1 MFVAIFSIILII
13 IDQFTKYLVVTNIAN
28 ENPIVL
34 IDNFLRLYYIENRGA
49 AFGILQGFRYLFA
62 IITVIVLLVLIIF
75 LIKNYNK
82 VPFIYLVSFS
92 LLIGGTIGNFID
104 RIRLHYVVDFISMKF
119 FGHDFA
125 IFNFADMFIVI
136 GTILISIGIVLHDN
150 KRWYMYNNTFLVNS
164 LDADTRL
171 DKFLDQKLEINRSQI
186 KKHIES
192 GNILLN
198 GKIVKAGYSLKKGD
212 TITVSFEDEEKILPE
227 KIDFNVVY
235 EDEYLAIISKPQ
247 DLVVHPG
254 AGNKNKT
261 LVNGLLY
268 RFESL
273 SNPLDENRP
282 GIVHRLDKD
291 TSGLMI
297 IAKKDKAYYKLV
309 EMFKKHEIEKHY
321 LAIVHGNIY
330 EDFHVDAPIGRD
342 PNNRIKM
349 KVIEENSKKA
359 STSFHVLKNFNKFT
373 LLDVT
378 LHTGRTHQIR
388 VHLSYVNHP
397 VVGDETYGIKNN
409 YKINKQLL
417 HAYKLK
423 FIHPISGEKLEI
435 TDEFPNRFNDF
446 ISFFSEEK

>member
-28 ENPIVL
+28 ENPVVL
-34 IDNFLRLYYIENRGA
+34 IDNFLKLYYIENRGA
-49 AFGILQGFRYLFA
+49 AFGILQGFRSLF
-62 IITVIVLLVLIIF
+62 TVITILVLLF
-75 LIKNYNK
+75 LIVFLIRNYNK

-104 RIRLHYVVDFISMKF
+104 RIRLHYVVDFISMRF

-125 IFNFADMFIVI
+125 IFNFADMFIVL

-150 KRWYMYNNTFLVNS
+150 KGWFMYKNTFLVS
-164 LDADTRL
+164 TLDIDSRL

-198 GKIVKAGYSLKKGD
+198 GKIVKAGYSLREGD
-212 TITVSFEDEEKILPE
+212 TITVSFEDEEKLLPE
-227 KIDFNVVY
+227 NIDFDIIY
-235 EDEYLAIISKPQ
+235 EDEYLAVISKPQ

-254 AGNKNKT
+254 AGNKSGT

-268 RFESL
+268 KFKNL
-273 SNPLDENRP
+273 SNPIDEDRP

-297 IAKKDKAYYKLV
+297 IAKNDEAYYKLV
-309 EMFKKHEIEKHY
+309 DMFKNREIEKHY

-330 EDFHVDAPIGRD
+330 EDFDVDAPIGRD

-349 KVIEENSKKA
+349 KVVEENSKHA
-359 STSFHVLKNFNKFT
+359 STSFHVVKNFDKFT

-397 VVGDETYGIKNN
+397 VVGDETYGIKNK
-409 YKINKQLL
+409 YKINEQLL

-423 FIHPISGEKLEI
+423 FIHPFTGEELEI
-435 TDEFPNRFNDF
+435 VDEFPKRFIDF
-446 ISFFSEEK
+446 MAIFSKEK

>member
-1 MFVAIFSIILII
+1 
-13 IDQFTKYLVVTNIAN
+13 
-28 ENPIVL
+28 
-34 IDNFLRLYYIENRGA
+34 
-49 AFGILQGFRYLFA
+49 
-62 IITVIVLLVLIIF
+62 
-75 LIKNYNK
+75 
-82 VPFIYLVSFS
+82 
-92 LLIGGTIGNFID
+92 
-104 RIRLHYVVDFISMKF
+104 
-119 FGHDFA
+119 
-125 IFNFADMFIVI
+125 
-136 GTILISIGIVLHDN
+136 
-150 KRWYMYNNTFLVNS
+150 MYNNTFLVNS
-164 LDADTRL
+164 LDVDSRL

-254 AGNKNKT
+254 AGNKSGT

-268 RFESL
+268 KFKNL
-273 SNPLDENRP
+273 SNPVDEDRP

-309 EMFKKHEIEKHY
+309 EMFKNHEIEKHY

-330 EDFHVDAPIGRD
+330 EDFHVEAPIGRD

-359 STSFHVLKNFNKFT
+359 STSFHVLKNFDKFT

-423 FIHPISGEKLEI
+423 FIHPFTGEELEI
-435 TDEFPNRFNDF
+435 VDEFPKRFIDF
-446 ISFFSEEK
+446 MAIFSKEK